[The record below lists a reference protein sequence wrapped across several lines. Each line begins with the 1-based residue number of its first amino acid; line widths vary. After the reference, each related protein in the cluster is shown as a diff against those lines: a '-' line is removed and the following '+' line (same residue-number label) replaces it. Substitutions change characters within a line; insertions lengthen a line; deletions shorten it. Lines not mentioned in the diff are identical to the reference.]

1 MDANEKPAP
10 LPEGGIV
17 ADAASAGSGPASS
30 RRARRAPGSG
40 SPRRR
45 RGAAVLGAATLFVA
59 TASGCSDDAGPPEP
73 APGTTMP
80 FVDGTLEPL
89 DSTGGPGGAVLNNQP
104 TSPAANNAPPGDD
117 GTG

>member
-17 ADAASAGSGPASS
+17 ADTASGPTSP
-30 RRARRAPGSG
+30 RRAGRAPGSAH
-40 SPRRR
+40 SRPRRR
-45 RGAAVLGAATLFVA
+45 RAAVLGAATLFVVA
-59 TASGCSDDAGPPEP
+59 ASGCSDDAGPREP
-73 APGTTMP
+73 SPGTTMP

-104 TSPAANNAPPGDD
+104 TSPAVNNAPPGDD